1 MNRSTFESMSRVL
14 LAVAVAALAGVL
26 AFGANHEAIAQS
38 PMARCEAPG
47 SRKEAAVALNSM
59 LDEGRTE
66 FLTFGPSN
74 WLCGW

>member
-1 MNRSTFESMSRVL
+1 MNQSTFESLSRVF
-14 LAVAVAALAGVL
+14 LAIAVAALAGVL
-26 AFGANHEAIAQS
+26 AFGANHDAIAQS
-38 PMARCEAPG
+38 ATAQCEAPG